1 MSVQCTTNPYVLSL
15 DTHTATVLHTAT
27 ERQPGLYKRFI
38 NIFFFRRDPDL
49 LRASETLRKWAIG
62 QTTDEE
68 QNWLENFFMKLFQDY
83 FTPVDCPQ
91 ITWEDLDF
99 NYYGDGSFEPDSIQ
113 GVIAETAGE
122 TQIKWT
128 FKIAPD
134 GSNQILTI
142 DYDGDHQFDTSNNY
156 EPLS

>member
-1 MSVQCTTNPYVLSL
+1 M
-15 DTHTATVLHTAT
+15 
-27 ERQPGLYKRFI
+27 
-38 NIFFFRRDPDL
+38 RDPDL
-49 LRASETLRKWAIG
+49 LRVSKTLRKWAIG
-62 QTTDEE
+62 QMTDDEE
-68 QNWLENFFMKLFQDY
+68 NSLTFFLMELFKDN

-91 ITWEDLDF
+91 ITLEDLDF
-99 NYYGDGSFEPDSIQ
+99 NYYGDGSFAPDSIQ

-142 DYDGDHQFDTSNNY
+142 DACHIYMQTVKKVLNGS
-156 EPLS
+156 LSQTAWQQICRARLQKIDRQHLLLC

>member
-1 MSVQCTTNPYVLSL
+1 MYHKPVRAELGYSYSDSTSHSDRASARTIQKV
-15 DTHTATVLHTAT
+15 
-27 ERQPGLYKRFI
+27 YKHI
-38 NIFFFRRDPDL
+38 FFRRDPDL